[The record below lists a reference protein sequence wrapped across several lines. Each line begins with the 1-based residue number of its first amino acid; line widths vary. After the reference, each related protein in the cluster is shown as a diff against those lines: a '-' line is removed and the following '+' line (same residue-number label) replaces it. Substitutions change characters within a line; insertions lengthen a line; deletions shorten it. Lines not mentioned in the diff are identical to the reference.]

1 MSKQTFKQFKREWA
15 EDWAKD
21 DVNNAYN
28 FDTAKFIIDVLA
40 DHYEQDMPDNLKDF
54 KEWLMYEKGYDED
67 DANEFTEGV
76 EDD

>member
-1 MSKQTFKQFKREWA
+1 MSKQTFKQFKKEWA

-21 DVNNAYN
+21 DVDNAYN

-40 DHYEQDMPDNLKDF
+40 DRYEQDMPDNLKDF
-54 KEWLMYEKGYDED
+54 KEWLIYEKGYNED
-67 DANEFTEGV
+67 DANEVTYGV